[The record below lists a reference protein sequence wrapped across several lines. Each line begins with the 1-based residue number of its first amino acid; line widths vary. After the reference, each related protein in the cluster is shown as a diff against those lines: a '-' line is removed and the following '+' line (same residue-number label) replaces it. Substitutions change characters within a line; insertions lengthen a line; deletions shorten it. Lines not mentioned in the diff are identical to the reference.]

1 MENHYNMND
10 KWNNLYT
17 LLLSNQY
24 DNAQLRF
31 IYRKFSDLAGKIS
44 QAPFQ
49 RDQILRELRFM
60 IRNLKVKEDETGI
73 QVYLSALKYMLHN
86 TYFTVSSLNDYLK
99 NNAIPYQYIVSKNN
113 NNIYNGEFCKVES
126 KKIGGDKPM
135 EINDFDKVFISH
147 STADKEYARAI
158 VRLLTDIGLKREMIF
173 CSSLNP
179 YGVPLNKNIYDYIRE
194 EFIQKKLYVIFLLS
208 TNYYNSVPLLNEM
221 GAAWIVRSEYTSFI
235 LPGFEFNK
243 IQGAVDPTKIGIKL
257 EDDTEELRCKLIELR
272 DCIQRAFNLER
283 IDEREWNI
291 KINDFLYTLGN
302 IKN

>member
-1 MENHYNMND
+1 MSD

-17 LLLSNQY
+17 LLFNNQY

-31 IYRKFSDLAGKIS
+31 IYRKFSELVGKTS

-49 RDQILRELRFM
+49 RDQILHKLQFL

-73 QVYLSALKYMLHN
+73 HVYLSALKYMLHN

-113 NNIYNGEFCKVES
+113 NIYSGEFCNVKAKGFWGNQS
-126 KKIGGDKPM
+126 MKIK
-135 EINDFDKVFISH
+135 NFDKVFISH

-194 EFIQKKLYVIFLLS
+194 EFIQKKLYVIFF
-208 TNYYNSVPLLNEM
+208 
-221 GAAWIVRSEYTSFI
+221 A
-235 LPGFEFNK
+235 FNK
-243 IQGAVDPTKIGIKL
+243 LLQ
-257 EDDTEELRCKLIELR
+257 
-272 DCIQRAFNLER
+272 
-283 IDEREWNI
+283 
-291 KINDFLYTLGN
+291 
-302 IKN
+302 